1 MTMDKHLFIV
11 IFCFVL
17 LFVSISAADAPGA
30 LAAGSSEAAS
40 SYSDDTLLLK
50 ANDLVATGNYQQA
63 IDLLNTVV
71 PPTSGEDGVLFV
83 KARMLTA
90 SLYLALEDFPK
101 ARAACR
107 NVLSIFPD
115 HAEASG
121 FLASLKQEEIPFY
134 KAFYRDFVTFL
145 PALLKGAVTTLGLT
159 LITILISPLGGLLIA
174 LGRIASFRPVS
185 GVCWFIIWFFRGTPL
200 LLQLFFIYY
209 GLPSLGITMPP
220 STAAIL
226 GLGLNYSAYLA
237 EIIRA
242 GIQSIGKGQME
253 AAQVLG
259 MSYVQAMRHVIV
271 PQTYKRI
278 LPPIGNEFI
287 ALIKDTALVS
297 TIAMVELMR
306 SADQIFNT
314 YFNINVLIIAAII
327 YLVFTT
333 VFTLILDRVEKKAGA
348 YEEL

>member
-1 MTMDKHLFIV
+1 MVDKTFLYSRVTMGRNSLFIV
-11 IFCFVL
+11 ILCFVL
-17 LFVSISAADAPGA
+17 LGAVSAAGA
-30 LAAGSSEAAS
+30 
-40 SYSDDTLLLK
+40 DDGDSLLLK
-50 ANDLVATGNYQQA
+50 ANDLVATGNYQDA
-63 IDLLNTVV
+63 IALLNTVRR
-71 PPTSGEDGVLFV
+71 PKPGEDSVLFV
-83 KARMLTA
+83 KSRMLAA
-90 SLYLALEDFPK
+90 SLYLALEDFSR
-101 ARAACR
+101 ARTACR
-107 NVLSIFPD
+107 NVLDIFPD

-121 FLASLKQEEIPFY
+121 FLASLKEKEIPFY
-134 KAFYRDFVTFL
+134 KAFYQDFLTFL

-159 LITILISPLGGLLIA
+159 IITILISPVGGLLIA

-185 GVCWFIIWFFRGTPL
+185 GICWFIIWFFRGTPL

-209 GLPSLGITMPP
+209 GLPSLGITMRP
-220 STAAIL
+220 SMAAIL

-259 MSYVQAMRHVIV
+259 MSYVQAMRYVII

-278 LPPIGNEFI
+278 LPPVGNEFI

-333 VFTLILDRVEKKAGA
+333 VFTLILDQVEKKAGA
-348 YEEL
+348 YEDI

>member
-1 MTMDKHLFIV
+1 MVSRSFLFPGMAMGKIR
-11 IFCFVL
+11 ILSIAILCVL
-17 LFVSISAADAPGA
+17 LLWGFYSAAN
-30 LAAGSSEAAS
+30 AG
-40 SYSDDTLLLK
+40 DRNTLFLK

-63 IDLLNTVV
+63 IDLLDSV
-71 PPTSGEDGVLFV
+71 PQPEAGEDGVDFV

-90 SLYLALEDFPK
+90 SLYLALEKLPK
-101 ARAACR
+101 ARKACST
-107 NVLSIFPD
+107 VLEIFPD
-115 HAEASG
+115 HAEALG
-121 FLASLKQEEIPFY
+121 FLASLNEQEIPFY
-134 KAFYRDFVTFL
+134 KAFCQDFVTFL

-159 LITILISPLGGLLIA
+159 IITILISPVGGLIIA
-174 LGRIASFRPVS
+174 LGRIASFRPLS
-185 GVCWFIIWFFRGTPL
+185 GLCWFIIWFFRGTPL

-209 GLPSLGITMPP
+209 GLPALGITMRP
-220 STAAIL
+220 SVAAIF

-327 YLVFTT
+327 YLAFTT

-348 YEEL
+348 YEEI